1 MSDWR
6 MGMHSVFLR
15 FLAAL
20 AVLLMLGTSAVAQTA
35 AAKPEH
41 LLGPGDVIRITVYQN
56 PDLTSEAR
64 LSENGSITFPLLGSV
79 ELNGLGL
86 NAAEQKI
93 GRLLREGKFVIKPQ
107 VAVQLLEIRSAQISI
122 IGQVAKP
129 GRYPIDTTN
138 SKVSDMIASAGGIA
152 ATGDDVVTLVGTR
165 NGKPVKIDVDLP
177 AIYESGDSQLD
188 VRVANGDIIYVH
200 KAPNFYIYGEVQ
212 RPGVYQLER
221 GTTLLKALAQSGGV
235 TPRGTERGLKLH
247 RRDETGAV
255 TVLEPKMNDVIEA
268 EDIIYVRE
276 SLF

>member
-1 MSDWR
+1 MNDWR
-6 MGMHSVFLR
+6 MGMQIVFLR
-15 FLAAL
+15 FLAGL
-20 AVLLMLGTSAVAQTA
+20 TLLLMVGTSAVAQTA
-35 AAKPEH
+35 ANKSEH

-64 LSENGSITFPLLGSV
+64 LSENGSITFPLLGSI
-79 ELNGLGL
+79 ELDGLGL

-93 GRLLREGKFVIKPQ
+93 ARMLREGKFVIKPQ

-122 IGQVAKP
+122 IGQVGKP

-138 SKVSDMIASAGGIA
+138 SKVSEMIASAGGIA

-165 NGKPVKIDVDLP
+165 NGKPVKIDIDLP
-177 AIYESGDSQLD
+177 AIYETGESQLD

-235 TPRGTERGLKLH
+235 TTRGTERGMKLH

-255 TVLEPKMNDVIEA
+255 TVLEPKMNDVLEA
-268 EDIIYVRE
+268 EDIIYIRE

>member
-6 MGMHSVFLR
+6 VGMQIVFLR
-15 FLAAL
+15 FLAGL
-20 AVLLMLGTSAVAQTA
+20 TVLLMLSTTAFAQTQA
-35 AAKPEH
+35 DKSEH

-64 LSENGSITFPLLGSV
+64 LSENGSITFPLLGSI
-79 ELNGLGL
+79 ELGGLGL

-93 GRLLREGKFVIKPQ
+93 SRLLRDGKFVIKPQ

-122 IGQVAKP
+122 IGQVGKP

-138 SKVSDMIASAGGIA
+138 SKVSEMIASAGGIA
-152 ATGDDVVTLVGTR
+152 ANGDDVVTLVGTR
-165 NGKPVKIDVDLP
+165 NGKPVKIDIDLP
-177 AIYESGDSQLD
+177 AIYETGESQLD

-235 TPRGTERGLKLH
+235 TPRGTERGMKLH

-255 TVLEPKMNDVIEA
+255 TVIEPKMNDVLEA

>member
-1 MSDWR
+1 MNDWR
-6 MGMHSVFLR
+6 MGMQIVFLR
-15 FLAAL
+15 FLAGL
-20 AVLLMLGTSAVAQTA
+20 TLLLMVGTSAVAQTA
-35 AAKPEH
+35 ANKSEH

-56 PDLTSEAR
+56 PDLASEAR
-64 LSENGSITFPLLGSV
+64 LSENGSITFPLLGSI
-79 ELNGLGL
+79 ELDGLGL

-93 GRLLREGKFVIKPQ
+93 ARMLREGKFVIKPQ
-107 VAVQLLEIRSAQISI
+107 VAVQLMEIRSAQISI
-122 IGQVAKP
+122 IGQVGKP

-138 SKVSDMIASAGGIA
+138 SKVSEMIASAGGIA
-152 ATGDDVVTLVGTR
+152 ASGDDVVTLVGTR
-165 NGKPVKIDVDLP
+165 NGKPVKIDIDLP
-177 AIYESGDSQLD
+177 AIYETGESQLD

-200 KAPNFYIYGEVQ
+200 KAPNFYIYGEVL

-235 TPRGTERGLKLH
+235 SQRGTERGMKLH

-255 TVLEPKMNDVIEA
+255 TVIEPKMNDVLEA

>member
-1 MSDWR
+1 

-15 FLAAL
+15 FLAGL
-20 AVLLMLGTSAVAQTA
+20 AALLMLSTGASAQTA
-35 AAKPEH
+35 ASKAEH
-41 LLGPGDVIRITVYQN
+41 LLGPGDVIRVTVYQN
-56 PDLTSEAR
+56 PDLTAEAR
-64 LSENGSITFPLLGSV
+64 LSESGSITYPLLGSV

-93 GRLLREGKFVIKPQ
+93 ARLLREGKFVIKPQ

-122 IGQVAKP
+122 IGQVSKP

-138 SKVSDMIASAGGIA
+138 SKVSEMIASAGGIA

-165 NGKPVKIDVDLP
+165 NGKPVKIDIDLP

-200 KAPNFYIYGEVQ
+200 KAPSFYIYGEVQ

-221 GTTLLKALAQSGGV
+221 GTTLLKALAMSGGV

-268 EDIIYVRE
+268 EDILYVRE